1 MIKILK
7 IKDTTYTT
15 EKKRNRTMHITV
27 NGENK
32 EFDTSSL
39 PITTLLEVAKVESP
53 DMVSVQ
59 VNGKVIDRTLYAD
72 TLLRDNDEV
81 DFLYF
86 MGGGA

>member
-1 MIKILK
+1 MQ
-7 IKDTTYTT
+7 
-15 EKKRNRTMHITV
+15 ITV

-32 EFDTSSL
+32 EFDASSL
-39 PITTLLEVAKVESP
+39 PITTLLEVAEVESP

-72 TLLRDNDEV
+72 TQLRDNDEV

>member
-1 MIKILK
+1 MQ
-7 IKDTTYTT
+7 
-15 EKKRNRTMHITV
+15 ITV

-32 EFDTSSL
+32 EFEASSL
-39 PITTLLEVAKVESP
+39 PILSLLEVAEVESP

-72 TLLRDNDEV
+72 TQLHDNDEV